1 MQQKRTMSI
10 EEIVEE
16 LNAGKTVTGVAREN
30 NITRCRVYQLLQ
42 KAGYK
47 NIWVKK

>member
-10 EEIVEE
+10 EEIVEG
-16 LNAGKTVTGVAREN
+16 LNAGKTVISVAKEN

>member
-1 MQQKRTMSI
+1 MSI

-16 LNAGKTVTGVAREN
+16 LNTGKTVISVAQKN

>member
-16 LNAGKTVTGVAREN
+16 LNAGKTVIGVAKEN